1 MTMGTVPRVRL
12 RRGIESVYGSQ
23 KEAAGRLNIHRT
35 TLNKIFSG
43 ERNIAPDLKPGLSKM
58 SLEAGI
64 AIAHEDT
71 GYNIFLIIEG
81 DRHQQTMI
89 RRVEKEDHD
98 VHQAMEM
105 HEIPWRTIDKRNRED
120 LSPDDMFALHAT
132 AKEIAERVR
141 ADINL
146 LIQWDKDFGLNLL
159 EYLTGK
165 KEIPMTCVAAESR
178 ASYNY

>member
-1 MTMGTVPRVRL
+1 MSTAARVRL
-12 RRGIESVYGSQ
+12 RRGIESVCSNQG
-23 KEAAGRLNIHRT
+23 EAAGRLNIHRT

-71 GYNIFLIIEG
+71 GYSIFLIIEG

-98 VHQAMEM
+98 VHQAMDM
-105 HEIPWRTIDKRNRED
+105 HQIPWRTIDKTKKED
-120 LSPDDMFALHAT
+120 LTPDDILALNVT
-132 AKEIAERVR
+132 AKEIAERAR

-146 LIQWDKDFGLNLL
+146 LIQWEKDYSLGLLD
-159 EYLTGK
+159 YLTGK
-165 KEIPMTCVAAESR
+165 KESTRECESR
-178 ASYNY
+178 AAY